1 MIVDLHHSKL
11 SALLFSEMQDSRLQ
25 DWLFC
30 LLTRPTRYTAVNMTC
45 PAADCQHVVNNV
57 AVSSQSLAIIRNHPS
72 VFTKYT
78 LNLNLRYLHS
88 THGTAGLAAFAA
100 ALKANGFIQFISF
113 KRQRGEKLKNNANM
127 ESIVASLEENVAN
140 SAWINGEEDDNE
152 DEETAAPY
160 HEEYD
165 DDDADD
171 DDADDDDDGEDSAA
185 VSDKD
190 STELDNDARSG
201 REDGNGSNGNNRDE
215 L

>member
-1 MIVDLHHSKL
+1 MFR
-11 SALLFSEMQDSRLQ
+11 LF
-25 DWLFC
+25 
-30 LLTRPTRYTAVNMTC
+30 VNTTC

-57 AVSSQSLAIIRNHPS
+57 AALLLLVPSLSRSSRIHPP
-72 VFTKYT
+72 VYTKHT
-78 LNLNLRYLHS
+78 LKSNPLLSAHS

-113 KRQRGEKLKNNANM
+113 KRQRGEQLKNNANM
-127 ESIVASLEENVAN
+127 ESIVASLEENAAN

-152 DEETAAPY
+152 DGETAAPS

-171 DDADDDDDGEDSAA
+171 DDDGVDDDADDDDEEDDGEDSAT
-185 VSDKD
+185 VNTED

-201 REDGNGSNGNNRDE
+201 GEDGNGTNGNNRDE